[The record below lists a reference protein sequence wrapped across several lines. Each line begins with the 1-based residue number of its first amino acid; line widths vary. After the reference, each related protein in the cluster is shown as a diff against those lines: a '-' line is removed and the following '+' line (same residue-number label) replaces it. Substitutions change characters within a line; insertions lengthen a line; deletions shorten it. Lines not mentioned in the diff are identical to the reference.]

1 MDTGRDGR
9 RGNGSHRS
17 YEPECRCRL
26 ISTLEPVSYCAAMD
40 LALRYAL
47 CYSMIQ

>member
-1 MDTGRDGR
+1 MAGAATALIAHT
-9 RGNGSHRS
+9 NRS
-17 YEPECRCRL
+17 ADADW
-26 ISTLEPVSYCAAMD
+26 ITTLEPVSYCAAMD